1 MKILSIFLVTAMV
14 AIEKEQCSAK
24 YLLVDFDD
32 DEGRGSFYTFP
43 PLIDT
48 LILNNVP

>member
-1 MKILSIFLVTAMV
+1 MKIISILLLTAMV

-32 DEGRGSFYTFP
+32 AEGRGSFYTFP
-43 PLIDT
+43 LLIDNM
-48 LILNNVP
+48 ILNKI